1 MTFDAVA
8 YKATTKQQWNDAAEA
23 WHRWGPTLEDWLGR
37 STEAMLDAAGVGVGS
52 HVLDVAGGAGGQA
65 LAAAR
70 RTGPRG
76 SVTVTD
82 VSPTILTYAQRAA
95 DESALRHV
103 TTSEV
108 DGEEIG
114 STWSEQFDAAISR
127 LGLIYLPDR
136 AKALRGIRSSLRDGA
151 RFAAVVYSTA
161 DRNAFFAEP
170 VALIRQRAGLPA
182 PLPGQPGP
190 FSLGDPAVARA
201 AFVDAGFTDVEVQTL
216 SAPLKLPSAA
226 ECVRFERESFGA
238 LHQML
243 SGLDEVERERVWD
256 DIGSA
261 LRAYETD
268 EGFVGPCE
276 LHVISGSR

>member
-1 MTFDAVA
+1 MTFDAAA
-8 YKATTKQQWNDAAEA
+8 YKATTKKQWDDAAEA
-23 WHRWGPTLEDWLGR
+23 WYRWGPTLEDWLGK

-52 HVLDVAGGAGGQA
+52 HVLDIAGGAGGQA
-65 LAAAR
+65 VAAAR
-70 RTGPRG
+70 RTGPKG
-76 SVTVTD
+76 NVTITD
-82 VSPTILTYAQRAA
+82 VSPPILAYAQRAA
-95 DESALRHV
+95 DENALCHL
-103 TTSEV
+103 TTCEV

-114 STWSEQFDAAISR
+114 GTWSGEFDAAISR

-151 RFAAVVYSTA
+151 RFAAIVYSTA
-161 DRNAFFAEP
+161 ERNAFFAEP
-170 VALIRQRAGLPA
+170 VALIRRRAGLPA

-190 FSLGDPAVARA
+190 FSLGDPAVARD
-201 AFVDAGFTDVEVQTL
+201 AFRDAGFADVEVETL
-216 SAPLKLPSAA
+216 AAPLRLATAA
-226 ECVRFERESFGA
+226 DCVRFERESFGA

-243 SGLDEVERERVWD
+243 AELDEDERERVWD

-261 LRAYETD
+261 LKAYETD

>member
-8 YKATTKQQWNDAAEA
+8 YKATTKMQWDEAAEA
-23 WHRWGPTLEDWLGR
+23 WHLWGPTLEEWLGE

-65 LAAAR
+65 MTAAR
-70 RTGPRG
+70 RTGPEG

-82 VSPTILTYAQRAA
+82 VSPTILTYAERAA
-95 DESALRHV
+95 DENGLRHLS
-103 TTSEV
+103 TCEV
-108 DGEEIG
+108 DAEEIG
-114 STWSEQFDAAISR
+114 SRWSEEFDAAISR

-136 AKALRGIRSSLRDGA
+136 ARALRGIRSSLRVGA
-151 RFAAVVYSTA
+151 RFAAIVYSSA

-170 VALIRQRAGLPA
+170 VALIRRRAGIPA

-190 FSLGDPAVARA
+190 FSLGDPAVARDV
-201 AFVDAGFTDVEVQTL
+201 FQDAGFTDVEIETL
-216 SAPLKLPSAA
+216 AAPLLLPSAA
-226 ECVRFERESFGA
+226 DCVRFERESFGA

-243 SGLDEVERERVWD
+243 SGLDEDERERVWD
-256 DIGSA
+256 DIESS
-261 LRAYETD
+261 LQAYETA

>member
-1 MTFDAVA
+1 MTFDAAA
-8 YKATTKQQWNDAAEA
+8 YKATTKKQWDDAAEA
-23 WHRWGPTLEDWLGR
+23 WHRWGPTLEDWLGE
-37 STEAMLDAAGVGVGS
+37 STESMLDAAGVGVGS

-65 LAAAR
+65 MSAAR
-70 RTGPRG
+70 RTGPQGRI
-76 SVTVTD
+76 TVTD
-82 VSPTILTYAQRAA
+82 ISPTILTYAERAA
-95 DESALRHV
+95 DENGLRHII
-103 TTSEV
+103 TSAV

-114 STWSEQFDAAISR
+114 RTWSQEFDAAISR

-136 AKALRGIRSSLRDGA
+136 ATALQGIRSSLREGA
-151 RFAAVVYSTA
+151 RFAAIVYSTA

-170 VALIRQRAGLPA
+170 VALIRRRAALAP

-190 FSLGDPAVARA
+190 FSLGDPAVAVD
-201 AFVDAGFTDVEVQTL
+201 AFQEAGFTDVKVETL
-216 SAPLKLPSAA
+216 TAPLLLASAA
-226 ECVRFERESFGA
+226 DCVRFERESFGA

-243 SGLDEVERERVWD
+243 SGLDEDEREQVWE
-256 DIGSA
+256 DIGEG

>member
-1 MTFDAVA
+1 MTFDAAA
-8 YKATTKQQWNDAAEA
+8 YKATTKRQWDDAAEA
-23 WHRWGPTLEDWLGR
+23 WHRWGPTLEDWLGQ
-37 STEAMLDAAGVGVGS
+37 STEAMLDAAGVSVAS

-65 LAAAR
+65 MVAAR
-70 RTGPRG
+70 RTGPEG

-95 DESALRHV
+95 DENGLRHV
-103 TTSEV
+103 TTCEV

-114 STWSEQFDAAISR
+114 SKWSEEFDAAISR

-136 AKALRGIRSSLRDGA
+136 AKALRGIRSSLRKGA

-170 VALIRQRAGLPA
+170 VALIRGRAGLPA

-190 FSLGDPAVARA
+190 FSLGDPAVARDS
-201 AFVDAGFTDVEVQTL
+201 FLDAGFIDVQVETL
-216 SAPLKLPSAA
+216 TAPLLLPSAA
-226 ECVRFERESFGA
+226 DCVRFERESFGA

-243 SGLDEVERERVWD
+243 SGLDEDERESVWD
-256 DIGSA
+256 EIASA
-261 LRAYETD
+261 LQAYETED
-268 EGFVGPCE
+268 GFVGPCE

>member
-1 MTFDAVA
+1 MTFDAAA
-8 YKATTKQQWNDAAEA
+8 YKATTKRQWDYAAEA
-23 WHRWGPTLEDWLGR
+23 WHRWGPTLEDWLGQ
-37 STEAMLDAAGVGVGS
+37 STEAMLDAAGVGVAS

-65 LAAAR
+65 MVAAR
-70 RTGPRG
+70 RTGPEG

-95 DESALRHV
+95 DENGLRHV
-103 TTSEV
+103 TTCEV

-114 STWSEQFDAAISR
+114 SKWSEEFDAAISR

-136 AKALRGIRSSLRDGA
+136 AKALGGIRSSLRKGA

-170 VALIRQRAGLPA
+170 VALIRGRAGLPA

-190 FSLGDPAVARA
+190 FSLGDPAVARDS
-201 AFVDAGFTDVEVQTL
+201 FLDAGFTDVEVETL
-216 SAPLKLPSAA
+216 TAPLLLPSAA
-226 ECVRFERESFGA
+226 DCVRFERESFGA
-238 LHQML
+238 LHQMP
-243 SGLDEVERERVWD
+243 SGLDEDERERVWD
-256 DIGSA
+256 EIASA
-261 LRAYETD
+261 LQAYETED
-268 EGFVGPCE
+268 GFVGPCE

>member
-1 MTFDAVA
+1 
-8 YKATTKQQWNDAAEA
+8 
-23 WHRWGPTLEDWLGR
+23 
-37 STEAMLDAAGVGVGS
+37 MLDAAGVGVGS

-65 LAAAR
+65 MSAAR
-70 RTGPRG
+70 RTGPEG

-95 DESALRHV
+95 DENGLRHV
-103 TTSEV
+103 TTCEV

-114 STWSEQFDAAISR
+114 SKWSEEFDAAISR

-136 AKALRGIRSSLRDGA
+136 AKALQGIRSSLRDGA
-151 RFAAVVYSTA
+151 RFAAIVYSTA

-170 VALIRQRAGLPA
+170 VALIRRRAGLPA

-190 FSLGDPAVARA
+190 FSLGDPAVARD
-201 AFVDAGFTDVEVQTL
+201 AFQDAGFTDVEVETL
-216 SAPLKLPSAA
+216 TAPLLLPSAA
-226 ECVRFERESFGA
+226 DCVRFERESFGA

-243 SGLDEVERERVWD
+243 SGLDEDERERVWD
-256 DIGSA
+256 DIGST
-261 LRAYETD
+261 LQAYETD

>member
-1 MTFDAVA
+1 MKFDAVA
-8 YKATTKQQWNDAAEA
+8 YKATTKKQWDDAAEA
-23 WHRWGPTLEDWLGR
+23 WHRWGPTLEDWLGA

-52 HVLDVAGGAGGQA
+52 RVLDVAGGAGGQA
-65 LAAAR
+65 ISAAR
-70 RTGPRG
+70 RTGPEG

-82 VSPTILTYAQRAA
+82 VSPTILGYAQRAA
-95 DESALRHV
+95 EENGLRHL
-103 TTSEV
+103 TTCEV

-114 STWSEQFDAAISR
+114 SKWSEEFDAAISR

-136 AKALRGIRSSLRDGA
+136 AKALQGIRSSLRDGA
-151 RFAAVVYSTA
+151 RFAAIVYSTA

-170 VALIRQRAGLPA
+170 VALIRRRAGLPA

-190 FSLGDPAVARA
+190 FSLGDSAVARD
-201 AFVDAGFTDVEVQTL
+201 AFQDAGFTDVRVETL
-216 SAPLKLPSAA
+216 TAPLLLPSAA
-226 ECVRFERESFGA
+226 DCVRFERESFGA

-243 SGLDEVERERVWD
+243 SGVDEDERERVWD

-261 LRAYETD
+261 LQAYESD
-268 EGFVGPCE
+268 KGFVGPCE

>member
-1 MTFDAVA
+1 MTFDAAA
-8 YKATTKQQWNDAAEA
+8 YKATTKKQWDEAAEA
-23 WHRWGPTLEDWLGR
+23 WHRWGPTLEDWLGEA
-37 STEAMLDAAGVGVGS
+37 TTAMLDAAGVGVGS

-65 LAAAR
+65 VLAAR
-70 RTGPRG
+70 RTGPEG

-95 DESALRHV
+95 DEDGLRHV
-103 TTSEV
+103 TTYEV

-114 STWSEQFDAAISR
+114 SKWSEEFDAAISR

-136 AKALRGIRSSLRDGA
+136 AKALQGIRSSLRDGG
-151 RFAAVVYSTA
+151 RFAAIVYSSA

-190 FSLGDPAVARA
+190 FSLGDPTVAKD
-201 AFVDAGFTDVEVQTL
+201 AFLDAGFTDVEVQTL
-216 SAPLKLPSAA
+216 AAPLLLPSAA
-226 ECVRFERESFGA
+226 DCVRFERESFGA

-243 SGLDEVERERVWD
+243 SGLGADEQERVWD
-256 DIGSA
+256 DIESA
-261 LRAYETD
+261 LQAYETA